1 MKKTLKNITTF
12 TLVGAAML
20 ATACATVEGAGKDIE
35 TAGEK
40 IQEASEKNN

>member
-1 MKKTLKNITTF
+1 MKKTIKNITAF

-20 ATACATVEGAGKDIE
+20 AAACATVEGAGKDIE

-40 IQEASEKNN
+40 LQEVSEKNN